1 MFFYFIFR
9 LVASGGARSSAVF
22 LQSSYRCASHSL
34 ELFSAFSLPCFA
46 LRSEMNSALMETAD
60 FYAEDGPSFILPA
73 LASSSYLFLFIIQ
86 LGVGLMK
93 DGNESAPLFS

>member
-34 ELFSAFSLPCFA
+34 ELFSAFSLPCSA

-60 FYAEDGPSFILPA
+60 LYAEDGPSFILPA
-73 LASSSYLFLFIIQ
+73 LASSYLFLFIIQ

>member
-1 MFFYFIFR
+1 
-9 LVASGGARSSAVF
+9 
-22 LQSSYRCASHSL
+22 
-34 ELFSAFSLPCFA
+34 
-46 LRSEMNSALMETAD
+46 MNSALMETAD

-86 LGVGLMK
+86 LGVGIMK